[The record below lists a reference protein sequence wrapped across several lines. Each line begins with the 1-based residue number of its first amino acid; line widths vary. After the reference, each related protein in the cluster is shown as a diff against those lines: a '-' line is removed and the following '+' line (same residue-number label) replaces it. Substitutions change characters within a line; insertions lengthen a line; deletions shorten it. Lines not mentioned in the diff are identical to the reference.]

1 MAIENGQAIGCA
13 DLQASGGV
21 RHILIREWK
30 AGDLITVNDAAST
43 VTRIQDSGALDADW
57 GVFESK
63 IETSGL
69 TINGT
74 NEGKDVNTYELNL
87 SFNLPRLNNE
97 KIVRLQE
104 FQDAECL
111 MVIVIDSNSDGNYVQ
126 NFVMGISDKFKNV
139 YDYKRNQTYARI
151 ASIEGGTGAAFSDET
166 GLTVTITCTQYQLPL
181 TYVEAAGNGI
191 TIAATGLTATTT

>member
-1 MAIENGQAIGCA
+1 MAIESGQAIGCA
-13 DLQASGGV
+13 DLQAAGGV

-30 AGDLITVNDAAST
+30 AGDLITVDNAAST
-43 VTRIQDSGALDADW
+43 VTRIKDSGGTDADW

-63 IETSGL
+63 IETSAL
-69 TINGT
+69 TISGT
-74 NEGKDVNTYELNL
+74 NEGKAVNTYELNL
-87 SFNLPRLNNE
+87 SFNLPRLNND
-97 KIVRLQE
+97 KIKRLQD
-104 FQDAECL
+104 FQQAECL
-111 MVIVIDSNSDGNYVQ
+111 MVIVVDSNSDAAYSE

-181 TYVEAAGNGI
+181 SYVEAAGAGI
-191 TIAATGLTATTT
+191 TILAGGLTATTT